1 MGPTGVIYLALT
13 VAYFLF
19 SSVTPATCQP
29 LTRQSQ
35 LPAHYRLE
43 DYLMTKYNSRLIP
56 RRDDSPPGPVQI
68 HFSIGLYQ
76 IIEVNEPQQWLLLN
90 CWVVERWMDDLLYWE
105 PSEFMNLTDIVM
117 PRELVWAPDTTLYNS
132 VVMDDAQSRR
142 IQSVKITTVPEKKT
156 ALVEMLYPTLH
167 KFSCMLNLRYFPFDI
182 QTCAMTFG
190 SWIHDNH
197 AIDYYAHYY
206 PFGDNL
212 TDNSNEGFGVEHC
225 IENEAWNILR
235 TEVVRHEVKFK
246 CCANNYTLLEFYLVI
261 QRKPLFYFINLIIPS
276 LMISMISLVG
286 FFSSPTVN
294 DIREEKISMGITTL
308 LSMSILIFMVSDQMP
323 STSSFI
329 PLIGW
334 FYTSMIILVSGGT
347 LAGSFVIYV
356 QKKGIIGERPSTRA
370 MRISKHVGALI
381 WMQMPLLMNQAYEL
395 KARQDKIAK
404 QRQMAA
410 AAASALHK
418 RLAGLRRKSIVQL
431 WQKLNGTPNE
441 PQNSRPSVYYPTLG
455 KGIAAMASSMGPPAF
470 ARPHAASN
478 TTESNPKTKSS
489 LEEPYTDDRVS
500 SVIDEEDQDC
510 DNLPNDTGSNL
521 SLEQLAAL
529 VESMERPHGTNAMS
543 RRTST
548 DSIADPYRLR
558 DQTNGGGKR
567 SEKEITRSLA
577 QIEYDWIAAV
587 VERLFLIIFCLLF
600 FLMCFGINGI
610 GLLHWNS
617 IKDEVPNR

>member
-1 MGPTGVIYLALT
+1 M
-13 VAYFLF
+13 
-19 SSVTPATCQP
+19 CQP
-29 LTRQSQ
+29 LMRQSQ

-76 IIEVNEPQQWLLLN
+76 VIEVNEPQQWLLLN

-225 IENEAWNILR
+225 IENEAWNILK
-235 TEVVRHEVKFK
+235 TEVMRHEVKFK
-246 CCANNYTLLEFYLVI
+246 CCANNYTF
-261 QRKPLFYFINLIIPS
+261 
-276 LMISMISLVG
+276 
-286 FFSSPTVN
+286 SPTVN

-431 WQKLNGTPNE
+431 WQKLNGSPNE

-455 KGIAAMASSMGPPAF
+455 KGIAAMAGSMGPPAF
-470 ARPHAASN
+470 ARPNAASN
-478 TTESNPKTKSS
+478 TTGSNAKAKSS
-489 LEEPYTDDRVS
+489 LEEPYTDDRIS
-500 SVIDEEDQDC
+500 SVIDEDDQDG
-510 DNLPNDTGSNL
+510 DNLPNETGSNL

-529 VESMERPHGTNAMS
+529 VESMERPHGTRPHS

-548 DSIADPYRLR
+548 DSIADTYRLH